1 MKRLVVY
8 YSFEGNT
15 KESAERIAKGL
26 KADICR
32 VIPVKDIPIAAP
44 GKFLAG
50 GFQAMIGRKAPIKP
64 LSSDLNDYDEIIIG
78 TPVWAG
84 FCAPFINTII
94 KDESV
99 RNKVTSVFTLSG
111 SGNNSRC
118 IKSLKKRLPNLK
130 NCVSLID
137 RVGKG
142 AADNKKKTEGFVAE
156 IIGVTN

>member
-32 VIPVKDIPIAAP
+32 VIPVRDIPITAP
-44 GKFLAG
+44 GKFLSG
-50 GFQAMIGRKAPIKP
+50 GFQAMIGRKAPIRP
-64 LSSDLNDYDEIIIG
+64 LDSDLNDYDEIIVG

-84 FCAPFINTII
+84 FCAPFINTVI
-94 KDESV
+94 KDDSV
-99 RNKVTSVFTLSG
+99 RSKVTSVFTLSG
-111 SGNNSRC
+111 SGNNSQC
-118 IKSLKKRLPNLK
+118 INSLRKKLPNLK
-130 NCVSLID
+130 KCVSLID

-142 AADNKKKTEGFVAE
+142 AADNKKKTEGFVAD
-156 IIGVTN
+156 ILGDTN